1 MRPQSSIKNLPNL
14 RTALKYTSEAGQELA
29 AWPTFEEAQA
39 FCTDVKGRIEKYDCS
54 SDELKI
60 MPDAFP
66 VIRRTEV
73 EQNQSRL
80 RNLFLKK
87 QALPSYPL

>member
-1 MRPQSSIKNLPNL
+1 M
-14 RTALKYTSEAGQELA
+14 RTALKYTSEAEQELA
-29 AWPTFEEAQA
+29 VWPTFEEAQA
-39 FCTDVKGRIEKYDCS
+39 FCADVKGRIAKYDYS

-66 VIRRTEV
+66 VIRRTEE

-87 QALPSYPL
+87 RALPSYPL